1 MKREA
6 DEKKNA
12 VYHGPRFDV
21 YAEDEHGTIY
31 DLEMQNKNHHDIEKR
46 MAIYQ
51 GNLEKQALYA
61 GQSFSDRRKTV
72 VLFLCDHDVYN
83 LNRVHYQLIPQLVGY
98 PEILIDNG
106 ETNVIVNLKGDASKQ
121 AALNQEMLTYFNTGT
136 VTGKFSAALDQAVRE
151 VKNDVEKG
159 GNYMTIEEYAAR
171 QSAYARKEGREEGRE
186 EGRTEERAEKEAQ
199 TIKGLVTLNLDKDQ
213 IVKFLIDNFNLDK
226 QEALAAYER
235 VMATA

>member
-1 MKREA
+1 
-6 DEKKNA
+6 
-12 VYHGPRFDV
+12 
-21 YAEDEHGTIY
+21 
-31 DLEMQNKNHHDIEKR
+31 MQNRNHHDIEKR

-51 GNLEKQALYA
+51 GKLENQALYA
-61 GQSFSDRRKTV
+61 GQSFSDRRQTV

-106 ETNVIVNLKGDASKQ
+106 ETNVIVNLKGDVSKQ
-121 AALNQEMLTYFNTGT
+121 AALNQEMLTYFNDGT
-136 VTGKFSAALDQAVRE
+136 VTGKFSAALDRAVRE
-151 VKNDVEKG
+151 VKNDVKKG
-159 GNYMTIEEYAAR
+159 ENYMTIEEYAAR
-171 QSAYARKEGREEGRE
+171 QSAYARE
-186 EGRTEERAEKEAQ
+186 EERAEKEAQ

-213 IVKFLIDNFNLDK
+213 IIKFLIDNFNLNK

>member
-1 MKREA
+1 
-6 DEKKNA
+6 
-12 VYHGPRFDV
+12 
-21 YAEDEHGTIY
+21 
-31 DLEMQNKNHHDIEKR
+31 MQNQNHHDIEKR

-61 GQSFSDRRKTV
+61 GQSFSERRQTV

-136 VTGKFSAALDQAVRE
+136 VTGKFSAALDRAVRE
-151 VKNDVEKG
+151 VKNDVKKG
-159 GNYMTIEEYAAR
+159 ENYMTIEEYAAR
-171 QSAYARKEGREEGRE
+171 QSAYARE
-186 EGRTEERAEKEAQ
+186 EERAEKEAQ

>member
-1 MKREA
+1 
-6 DEKKNA
+6 
-12 VYHGPRFDV
+12 
-21 YAEDEHGTIY
+21 
-31 DLEMQNKNHHDIEKR
+31 MQNQNHHDIEKR

-51 GNLEKQALYA
+51 GKLENQALYA
-61 GQSFSDRRKTV
+61 GQSFSDRRQTV

-83 LNRVHYQLIPQLVGY
+83 LNRAYYKLTPQLEGY

-136 VTGKFSAALDQAVRE
+136 ITGKFSAALDQAVRE
-151 VKNDVEKG
+151 VKTDAKKG
-159 GNYMTIEEYAAR
+159 ENYMTIEEYAAR
-171 QSAYARKEGREEGRE
+171 QSAYAREEGRE
-186 EGRTEERAEKEAQ
+186 EGRTEERAEKEVQ

-226 QEALAAYER
+226 QEALATYER

>member
-1 MKREA
+1 
-6 DEKKNA
+6 
-12 VYHGPRFDV
+12 
-21 YAEDEHGTIY
+21 
-31 DLEMQNKNHHDIEKR
+31 MQNQNHHDIEKR

-61 GQSFSDRRKTV
+61 GQSFSERCQTV

-106 ETNVIVNLKGDASKQ
+106 ETNVIVNLKGDVSKQ
-121 AALNQEMLTYFNTGT
+121 AALNQEMLTYFNDGT
-136 VTGKFSAALDQAVRE
+136 VTGKFSAALDRAVRE
-151 VKNDVEKG
+151 VKNDVKKG
-159 GNYMTIEEYAAR
+159 ENYMTIEEYAAR
-171 QSAYARKEGREEGRE
+171 QSAYARE
-186 EGRTEERAEKEAQ
+186 EERAEKEAQ

-213 IVKFLIDNFNLDK
+213 IIKFLIDNFNLNK

>member
-1 MKREA
+1 
-6 DEKKNA
+6 
-12 VYHGPRFDV
+12 
-21 YAEDEHGTIY
+21 
-31 DLEMQNKNHHDIEKR
+31 MQNQNHHDIEKR

-51 GNLEKQALYA
+51 GKLENQALYA
-61 GQSFSDRRKTV
+61 GQSFSDRRQTV

-83 LNRVHYQLIPQLVGY
+83 LNRAYYKLIPQLEGN

-121 AALNQEMLTYFNTGT
+121 AALNQEMLTYFNNGT

-151 VKNDVEKG
+151 VKTDAKKG
-159 GNYMTIEEYAAR
+159 ENYMTIEEYAAR
-171 QSAYARKEGREEGRE
+171 QSAYARQEGRE
-186 EGRTEERAEKEAQ
+186 EGRTEERVEKEVQ
-199 TIKGLVTLNLDKDQ
+199 TIKGLVALNLDKDQ

-226 QEALAAYER
+226 QEALATYER

>member
-1 MKREA
+1 
-6 DEKKNA
+6 
-12 VYHGPRFDV
+12 
-21 YAEDEHGTIY
+21 
-31 DLEMQNKNHHDIEKR
+31 MQNKNHHDIERR

-51 GNLEKQALYA
+51 GKLENQALYA
-61 GQSFSDRRKTV
+61 GQSFSDRRQTV

-83 LNRVHYQLIPQLVGY
+83 LNRAYYKLIPQLEGY

-121 AALNQEMLTYFNTGT
+121 AALNQEMLTYFNDGT

-151 VKNDVEKG
+151 VKNDAKKG
-159 GNYMTIEEYAAR
+159 ENYMTIEEYAAR
-171 QSAYARKEGREEGRE
+171 QSAYAREEGRE
-186 EGRTEERAEKEAQ
+186 EGRTEERAEKEVQ

-226 QEALAAYER
+226 QEALATYER
-235 VMATA
+235 VMATT

>member
-1 MKREA
+1 
-6 DEKKNA
+6 
-12 VYHGPRFDV
+12 
-21 YAEDEHGTIY
+21 
-31 DLEMQNKNHHDIEKR
+31 MQNQNHHDIEKR

-51 GNLEKQALYA
+51 GKLENQALYA
-61 GQSFSDRRKTV
+61 GQSFSERRQTV

-121 AALNQEMLTYFNTGT
+121 AALNQEMLTYFNDGT
-136 VTGKFSAALDQAVRE
+136 VTGKFSAALDRTVRE
-151 VKNDVEKG
+151 VKNDVKKG
-159 GNYMTIEEYAAR
+159 ENYMTIEEYSAR
-171 QSAYARKEGREEGRE
+171 QSAYARE
-186 EGRTEERAEKEAQ
+186 EERTEKEAQ

-213 IVKFLIDNFNLDK
+213 IIKFLIDNFNLDK

>member
-1 MKREA
+1 
-6 DEKKNA
+6 
-12 VYHGPRFDV
+12 
-21 YAEDEHGTIY
+21 
-31 DLEMQNKNHHDIEKR
+31 MQNQNHHDIEKR

-51 GNLEKQALYA
+51 GKLENQALYA

-121 AALNQEMLTYFNTGT
+121 AALNQEMLTYFNDGT
-136 VTGKFSAALDQAVRE
+136 VTGKFSAALDRAVR
-151 VKNDVEKG
+151 KIKSDAKKG
-159 GNYMTIEEYAAR
+159 ENYMTIEEYAAR
-171 QSAYARKEGREEGRE
+171 QSAYARE
-186 EGRTEERAEKEAQ
+186 EERTEKEAQ

-213 IVKFLIDNFNLDK
+213 IIKFLIDNFNLDK

>member
-1 MKREA
+1 
-6 DEKKNA
+6 
-12 VYHGPRFDV
+12 
-21 YAEDEHGTIY
+21 
-31 DLEMQNKNHHDIEKR
+31 MQNQNHHDIEKR
-46 MAIYQ
+46 IAIYQ

-61 GQSFSDRRKTV
+61 GQSFSERRQTV

-121 AALNQEMLTYFNTGT
+121 AALNQEMLTYFNDGT
-136 VTGKFSAALDQAVRE
+136 VTGKFSAALDRAVRK
-151 VKNDVEKG
+151 VKNDVKKG
-159 GNYMTIEEYAAR
+159 ENYMTIEEYAAH
-171 QSAYARKEGREEGRE
+171 QSAYARE
-186 EGRTEERAEKEAQ
+186 EERAEKEAQ

-213 IVKFLIDNFNLDK
+213 IIKFLIDNFNLDK

>member
-1 MKREA
+1 
-6 DEKKNA
+6 
-12 VYHGPRFDV
+12 
-21 YAEDEHGTIY
+21 
-31 DLEMQNKNHHDIEKR
+31 MQNQNHHDIEKR

-51 GNLEKQALYA
+51 GKLENQALYA
-61 GQSFSDRRKTV
+61 GQSFSDRRQTV

-83 LNRVHYQLIPQLVGY
+83 LNRVHYQLILQLVGY

-121 AALNQEMLTYFNTGT
+121 AALNQEMLTYFNDGT
-136 VTGKFSAALDQAVRE
+136 VTGKFSAALDRAVRE
-151 VKNDVEKG
+151 VKNDVKKG
-159 GNYMTIEEYAAR
+159 ENYMTIEEYAAR
-171 QSAYARKEGREEGRE
+171 QSAYARE
-186 EGRTEERAEKEAQ
+186 EERAEKEAQ

-213 IVKFLIDNFNLDK
+213 IIKFLIDNFNLDK